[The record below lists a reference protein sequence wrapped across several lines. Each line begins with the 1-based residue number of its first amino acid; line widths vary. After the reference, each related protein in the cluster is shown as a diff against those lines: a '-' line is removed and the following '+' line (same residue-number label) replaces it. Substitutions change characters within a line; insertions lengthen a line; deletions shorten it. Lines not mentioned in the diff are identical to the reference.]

1 MDHELLRCTGFQWD
15 DGNSTKN
22 WITHQ
27 VTRSECEQ
35 VFFNQPVIVGN
46 DETHSALERR
56 YYVLGVSNQARRLFM
71 VCTIRE
77 QLIRIISARD
87 MNKKEREVYCS

>member
-46 DETHSALERR
+46 DDTHSALERR
-56 YYVLGVSNQARRLFM
+56 YYVLGVTNQARRLFM
-71 VCTIRE
+71 VFTIRE

-87 MNKKEREVYCS
+87 MNKKECEVYCS

>member
-46 DETHSALERR
+46 DETHSVLERR
-56 YYVLGVSNQARRLFM
+56 YYVLGVTNQARRLFM

>member
-46 DETHSALERR
+46 DDTHSALERR
-56 YYVLGVSNQARRLFM
+56 YYVLGVTNQARRLFM
-71 VCTIRE
+71 VFTIRE